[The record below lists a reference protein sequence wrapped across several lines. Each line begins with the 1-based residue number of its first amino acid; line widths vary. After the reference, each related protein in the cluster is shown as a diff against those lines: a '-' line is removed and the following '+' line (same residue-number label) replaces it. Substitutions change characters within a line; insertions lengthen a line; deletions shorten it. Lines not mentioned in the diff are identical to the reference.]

1 MWEPASPSL
10 AQYMPIVT
18 VKASTSTTG
27 VLNSHHPFEP
37 QPSSTSFPPATC
49 SPTSKMTRGRKKDL
63 TIPPTRALVQ
73 QRDYRARR
81 ARYVSDL
88 EERVRKAE
96 EENERLRHELAA
108 ARSGQAAAPL
118 TLDPQT
124 VSSFAHIFTDKLTV
138 LQVHVSSEL
147 MHNLSVASASLAR
160 FQQLVFPEHHHS
172 SQGSRLSSTGSTSQL
187 PSQSPTNVTN
197 LLHPS
202 SFPSPA
208 PSPPNA
214 YPIMDPSISR
224 ISNPSRR
231 KRLYREGSPDSVVSP
246 MEELDSQSER
256 ASSPCCGGILDCR
269 ELIERVDSG
278 ATDDLD
284 SVHPRSSRQHAESP
298 NLPPR
303 HDTRRH

>member
-1 MWEPASPSL
+1 
-10 AQYMPIVT
+10 MPIVT
-18 VKASTSTTG
+18 QPPSIIG
-27 VLNSHHPFEP
+27 DHHPLEP
-37 QPSSTSFPPATC
+37 QPLSSPLPPSTCGRTSR
-49 SPTSKMTRGRKKDL
+49 MTRGRKKDL

-96 EENERLRHELAA
+96 EENEKLRHELAA
-108 ARSGQAAAPL
+108 ARSGQAAAAPL

-124 VSSFAHIFTDKLTV
+124 AHA
-138 LQVHVSSEL
+138 SSEL

-160 FQQLVFPEHHHS
+160 FHQLVFSEHHHS
-172 SQGSRLSSTGSTSQL
+172 SQDSRLSGPTSY
-187 PSQSPTNVTN
+187 PFSQ
-197 LLHPS
+197 HPANTVKIPRPA

-214 YPIMDPSISR
+214 YSIMEPSSSR
-224 ISNPSRR
+224 IHPLRR
-231 KRLYREGSPDSVVSP
+231 KRLYREDSPESVVSP
-246 MEELDSQSER
+246 MEEHDRRSESR
-256 ASSPCCGGILDCR
+256 DSSPCCGGIMDCR

-284 SVHPRSSRQHAESP
+284 LARPRTRQHADSP
-298 NLPPR
+298 DYPHTMRYDIR
-303 HDTRRH
+303 HIP

>member
-1 MWEPASPSL
+1 
-10 AQYMPIVT
+10 
-18 VKASTSTTG
+18 
-27 VLNSHHPFEP
+27 
-37 QPSSTSFPPATC
+37 
-49 SPTSKMTRGRKKDL
+49 MTRGRKKDL

-118 TLDPQT
+118 MLDSQT
-124 VSSFAHIFTDKLTV
+124 V
-138 LQVHVSSEL
+138 QVSSEL

-160 FQQLVFPEHHHS
+160 FHQLVFPEHSHS
-172 SQGSRLSSTGSTSQL
+172 SQGSQLASTGPTSHS
-187 PSQSPTNVTN
+187 PSQSPTNATN
-197 LLHPS
+197 ILHPT

-214 YPIMDPSISR
+214 YSIRDPSISR
-224 ISNPSRR
+224 IPNPPRR
-231 KRLYREGSPDSVVSP
+231 KRLYREDSPESVVSP
-246 MEELDSQSER
+246 TEELQYQSER
-256 ASSPCCGGILDCR
+256 SSSPCCGGIMDCR

-278 ATDDLD
+278 VTDDLD
-284 SVHPRSSRQHAESP
+284 FVRPCSTRQHADSP
-298 NLPPR
+298 DLSR
-303 HDTRRH
+303 HDIRRH